1 LKTEPSPIQ
10 LAVGLM
16 RKEELVQTRKTIKLL
31 VVDEQDGY
39 CDLIREHA
47 EICSHHVDILCE
59 CVNTGKEAIEK
70 IASWKPSVIL
80 LDAHLRDV
88 NSFEVL
94 ESCRE
99 GRATVVVSSDF
110 CSREIMDSARDHGA
124 SGYVTK
130 SESPEEIEALLFEL
144 ASVSAPIELDH

>member
-1 LKTEPSPIQ
+1 
-10 LAVGLM
+10 M
-16 RKEELVQTRKTIKLL
+16 RNEERVQTRKTIKLL
-31 VVDEQDGY
+31 VVDEQSGY

-47 EICSHHVDILCE
+47 EICSHNIDILCE
-59 CVNTGKEAIEK
+59 CVNSGKEAIAK

-80 LDAHLRDV
+80 LDAHLKDV

-94 ESCRE
+94 DSCRE
-99 GRATVVVSSDF
+99 GRATVVVASDF

-144 ASVSAPIELDH
+144 ATVSAPIEFEH